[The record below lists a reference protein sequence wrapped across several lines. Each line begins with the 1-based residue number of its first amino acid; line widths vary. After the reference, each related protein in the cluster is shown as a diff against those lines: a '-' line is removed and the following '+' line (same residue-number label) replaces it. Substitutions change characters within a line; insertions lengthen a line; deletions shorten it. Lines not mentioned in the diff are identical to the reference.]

1 MAQPSP
7 LLRQLL
13 RFGLTLT
20 AVVLVAL
27 IQWGVLHNPITQSAE
42 LAARD
47 AAQQFT
53 AKASQT
59 ETVVMVDI
67 DEASI
72 AALGPWPWSRDRIA
86 DLAQSLLDQGAQIV
100 VLDMVLPSPRDAD
113 GDARLA
119 ELAARRRL
127 VLAQVFDYVDRPQPI
142 ISGTAAAGIVPPAGI
157 RIAAVQARGIVANHD
172 GLASAPCVGNI
183 GFVPDPDGKLRRLP
197 LLTEW
202 EGRIHSSLA
211 LATLD
216 CLERGV
222 KPGNAADGFQKLR
235 FETTPESW
243 IVIPAARLLE
253 KTDPPAGT
261 VSGQASEP
269 DNAIPAELIKG
280 RIAVVGSSALGLS
293 DRVAIPLSPNIS
305 GMFVH
310 AAAMSEL
317 LRDAETSR
325 SVVHPLVF
333 TAAGLGLIAA
343 MGMAI
348 AQGLKARWL
357 ITVLATLLLIWLGLL
372 IAGASQA
379 SSAQLT
385 APMWGFLFLGMT
397 LIPIE
402 WSIARAQVR
411 ATARLLSR
419 YVAKP
424 VLRDLLRRQDFN
436 PLAPR
441 AADITVLV
449 ADMADYSKITAN
461 QSLEATASITRRF
474 LECITAPVWEL
485 QGTLDRYTGDG
496 LVSFWGAPVHF
507 TDQADRAIDAA
518 KLMLARIDALNK
530 EFHKEGLPQ
539 VAVRIGIASGHAL
552 VGDFGTQFRA
562 TYTAVGNCINT
573 AARLE
578 ATAKDLKLQV
588 VIAESVAEES
598 HRHRLEELGEQD
610 VRGIGRMKIFTT
622 ARPIPTDTD
631 ATH

>member
-7 LLRQLL
+7 LLRNLL
-13 RFGLTLT
+13 RSGLTL
-20 AVVLVAL
+20 AALALVAL
-27 IQWGVLHNPITQSAE
+27 IQWGALENPITESAE

-47 AAQQFT
+47 VVQQLT
-53 AKASQT
+53 AKPSET
-59 ETVVMVDI
+59 EPVVMIDI

-72 AALGPWPWSRDRIA
+72 ASLGPWPWSRARIA
-86 DLAQSLLDQGAQIV
+86 ELTQSLLDQGVQIV

-119 ELAARRRL
+119 ELTANRKL
-127 VLAQVFDYVDRPQPI
+127 VLAQVFDYVERPQPI
-142 ISGTAAAGIVPPAGI
+142 ISGVAAAGIVPPAGI
-157 RIAAVQARGIVANHD
+157 RVPAVAAKGIVANHD
-172 GLASAPCVGNI
+172 GLANAPCVGNI

-202 EGRIHSSLA
+202 EGRLHPSLA

-216 CLERGV
+216 CLERGI
-222 KPGNAADGFQKLR
+222 KPGNATDGVQKLR

-243 IVIPAARLLE
+243 TVIPAAQLLKRTE
-253 KTDPPAGT
+253 TPSP
-261 VSGQASEP
+261 
-269 DNAIPAELIKG
+269 IPGDLLKG
-280 RIAVVGSSALGLS
+280 RIAVIGSSALGLS

-325 SVVHPLVF
+325 SVVHPMIFIV
-333 TAAGLGLIAA
+333 AGLALIAA
-343 MGMAI
+343 MGMTI

-357 ITVLATLLLIWLGLL
+357 ITLLATLLLVWLGLL

-379 SSAQLT
+379 STAHLT

-496 LVSFWGAPVHF
+496 LVAFWGAPVHF
-507 TDQADRAIDAA
+507 VDQADRAIDAA
-518 KLMLARIDALNK
+518 KLMLARIDALNQ
-530 EFHKEGLPQ
+530 EFRAEGLPE
-539 VAVRIGIASGHAL
+539 VAARIGIAGGHAL

-578 ATAKDLKLQV
+578 ATAKDLHLQV

-598 HRHRLEELGEQD
+598 HRHTLEPLGEQD

-622 ARPIPTDTD
+622 ARPIPAD
-631 ATH
+631 ASASTTPTL